1 METGDA
7 AEAKALAQKRT
18 AGGDDAVIVQRTKSG
33 KTAYQVLLGP
43 FATKEAAAAKAGA
56 GAAVL
61 GPLHL
66 QAGVYASAAEAQAQ
80 AAVLGAAGFDAD
92 AAVLGGAASGAFAV
106 LVGAEADSAALQ
118 ALQGRLAAALPA
130 VAAQPLAA
138 AQPYAL
144 QRTESPA
151 DGKAQAPSAL
161 AFGGG
166 AKLWAAPASPQ
177 GGVKVLERSER
188 TYRGGIEL
196 SQLGGKLAVI
206 NEVPLEAYLVSV
218 VGSELSKEWPLEAL
232 KAQAVAARTFVLKQS
247 STKYQIASVSDTTA
261 DQAYKGMVAE
271 FPEAQQ
277 AVQAT
282 EGEVLTDANGGLID
296 PLFYSNAGGMTAD
309 SSEVWGN
316 KVPYLKNTP
325 SPDEGAVAG
334 KKPWYR
340 IVLPNGGTGYIHSD
354 YARATGQKNPA
365 GSPYYESTGTGIAV
379 RSAPYID
386 NAANPA
392 LFKVDIGDRFVV
404 IGQEIESNA
413 YSWFRGPYDA
423 AKLKEKAGSLPAGI
437 DSLEVTKRGP
447 SGRALEVT
455 ANGQPLKAQYPDSL
469 RSLLGGL
476 PSTRFEIEDTGR
488 YTILGADGAT
498 RSQSPGSPRS
508 MLPAVTMRQV
518 RDLPPRPRSTSWT
531 EAARCAW

>member
-1 METGDA
+1 MPKQDTVRVALFIDTGKYSAPASSVTLSAEAGLAIGMREAAGVKPVLSVAAQEPVRVYADGYQAPLLETGDA

-261 DQAYKGMVAE
+261 DQAYKGMVRE

-296 PLFYSNAGGMTAD
+296 PLFYSNAG
-309 SSEVWGN
+309 E
-316 KVPYLKNTP
+316 
-325 SPDEGAVAG
+325 
-334 KKPWYR
+334 
-340 IVLPNGGTGYIHSD
+340 
-354 YARATGQKNPA
+354 
-365 GSPYYESTGTGIAV
+365 
-379 RSAPYID
+379 
-386 NAANPA
+386 
-392 LFKVDIGDRFVV
+392 
-404 IGQEIESNA
+404 
-413 YSWFRGPYDA
+413 
-423 AKLKEKAGSLPAGI
+423 
-437 DSLEVTKRGP
+437 
-447 SGRALEVT
+447 
-455 ANGQPLKAQYPDSL
+455 
-469 RSLLGGL
+469 
-476 PSTRFEIEDTGR
+476 
-488 YTILGADGAT
+488 
-498 RSQSPGSPRS
+498 
-508 MLPAVTMRQV
+508 
-518 RDLPPRPRSTSWT
+518 
-531 EAARCAW
+531 